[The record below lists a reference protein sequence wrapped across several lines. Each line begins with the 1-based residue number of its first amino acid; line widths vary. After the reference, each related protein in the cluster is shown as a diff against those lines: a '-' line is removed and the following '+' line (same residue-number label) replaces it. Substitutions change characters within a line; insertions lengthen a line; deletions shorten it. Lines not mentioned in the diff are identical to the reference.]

1 MLKLQYFGHL
11 TWRADSFEKNLML
24 GKIESGRKRGRQGMK
39 LLDGITKSTD
49 MCLSKLRELVMDR
62 EAWHAAVQGVTKSRT
77 QLNNNWTELRCNERN
92 EFSEPRGLHLPIH
105 RMLNFFIWYMI
116 FDVQTTCS
124 LCYKLRYSLTSPC
137 FLRAA
142 CQGYWDAVS
151 RAQSP

>member
-77 QLNNNWTELRCNERN
+77 QLNNNWTELRCHERN

-105 RMLNFFIWYMI
+105 SMLISLTWYLI
-116 FDVQTTCS
+116 FDVLTAFPI
-124 LCYKLRYSLTSPC
+124 CYKLYSLTSASC
-137 FLRAA
+137 LL
-142 CQGYWDAVS
+142 GAVS
-151 RAQSP
+151 QN